1 MGGNSDVPLIVNGRR
16 LDGRKMDE
24 LRPITIEAGVLNRA
38 TGSAYLTW
46 GKNKVLAAVYG
57 PREVLP
63 KHETNLY
70 GSIVRCRYM
79 MAPFSTEEHGR
90 AGPNRRS
97 REISKVMREAFEN
110 VIIKEVYPKTA
121 IDIYVDILEGQG
133 STRVAAIT
141 AAAVALANAGIPM
154 KDIPIG
160 ISVGKIDNQIAVDM
174 MREEDNFGQADM
186 PLAIAPMSGDIILL
200 QMDGKMTREEFIY
213 ALDLAYAKIGEI
225 REKQINALREFFK
238 KSSAAV
244 ENDNEQDN
252 SDLNEID
259 QQVSKSSLQEPS
271 QELSAENET
280 MENETAGNE
289 NSEY

>member
-1 MGGNSDVPLIVNGRR
+1 MGGNSEVPLIVNGKR
-16 LDGRKMDE
+16 LDGRGLED

-38 TGSAYLTW
+38 NGSAYLTW

-57 PREVLP
+57 PREVFP

-97 REISKVMREAFEN
+97 REISKVMKEAFES
-110 VIIKEVYPKTA
+110 VVIKEVYPKTA

-133 STRVAAIT
+133 STRVAGLT

-160 ISVGKIDNQIAVDM
+160 VSVGKIDNKIAVDM
-174 MREEDNFGQADM
+174 MKEEDNFGQADM
-186 PLAIAPMSGDIILL
+186 PLAINPTTGEVILL
-200 QMDGKMTREEFIY
+200 QMDGKMTRDEFIH
-213 ALDLAYAKIGEI
+213 ALELAFAKVPEI
-225 REKQINALREFFK
+225 REKQIEALREFFK
-238 KSSAAV
+238 KSSASIDEGNGNGSSEIEGEQNPIVREEAV
-244 ENDNEQDN
+244 GQEQ
-252 SDLNEID
+252 
-259 QQVSKSSLQEPS
+259 
-271 QELSAENET
+271 
-280 MENETAGNE
+280 
-289 NSEY
+289 